1 MFGYVKTFPRS
12 LRRWF
17 KSEKGDLKEV
27 HIQQVLSG
35 QTQQPIS
42 LEDFRLFLLNK
53 EHTIQNLEFHV
64 WLLDYRKKFE
74 ALPEHEKAKSP
85 PPKEG
90 ASEGSIHL
98 PLENLLIKSDEETKD
113 PTVISP
119 IDDVLYKTT
128 PGQPLRAEL
137 DSALQTFFYPNS
149 FKELNIEPW
158 RSRYVLYNACY
169 TTHPD
174 VFLNAHEYIY
184 GYLNERSL
192 RHFMHHALQNVRYSA
207 VIFFYCISVFLV
219 FQTPLLLYTTYSLHA
234 PRVYRWPVVLISFIS
249 ALLFASGRSGLCPTR
264 ALLGNRMVP
273 LFELVEYRKFKRG
286 QISKNKFLRRSRQVE
301 VEDQVERK
309 NWKRIVDPRVKT
321 YHYEV
326 VTHILMFTFLFCGL
340 CTAFVIGISNEYDPE
355 TLAKM
360 IEAMKAAA
368 AGNSSTAPA

>member
-1 MFGYVKTFPRS
+1 MLGYVKTFPRS

-17 KSEKGDLKEV
+17 KSEKADLKEV
-27 HIQQVLSG
+27 HIQQVLNG

-42 LEDFRLFLLNK
+42 LEDFRMFLLNK
-53 EHTIQNLEFHV
+53 EHTIQNLNST
-64 WLLDYRKKFE
+64 KKFE

-113 PTVISP
+113 PTVFSP
-119 IDDVLYKTT
+119 INDVLYKTT
-128 PGQPLRAEL
+128 RL

-192 RHFMHHALQNVRYSA
+192 RHFMHHALQNVRYS
-207 VIFFYCISVFLV
+207 VVMFFYMISFFAA
-219 FQTPLLLYTTYSLHA
+219 FQSPLLFIHNVQSACTSYL
-234 PRVYRWPVVLISFIS
+234 RWPIIVISFIS

-264 ALLGNRMVP
+264 ALLGNRMIP
-273 LFELVEYRKFKRG
+273 HFELTEYKKFKQG
-286 QISKNKFLRRSRQVE
+286 QVSKNKFLRRSRQVE

-309 NWKRIVDPRVKT
+309 NWKRVVDPRVKK

-326 VTHILMFTFLFCGL
+326 VTHIVMFTFLFCGL
-340 CTAFVIGISNEYDPE
+340 CTALAIGISTNTIQK

-360 IEAMKAAA
+360 MEAMKT
-368 AGNSSTAPA
+368 AGNSSTTPA

>member
-53 EHTIQNLEFHV
+53 EHTIQNLEFHA
-64 WLLDYRKKFE
+64 WLMDYRRKFE

-85 PPKEG
+85 PPKES
-90 ASEGSIHL
+90 ASEASIHL
-98 PLENLLIKSDEETKD
+98 PLDDLLIKSDEETKD
-113 PTVISP
+113 PTVFSP
-119 IDDVLYKTT
+119 INDVLYKTT

-174 VFLNAHEYIY
+174 VFVNAHEYIY

-207 VIFFYCISVFLV
+207 VMFFYMISFFLA
-219 FQTPLLLYTTYSLHA
+219 FQSPLLLYTTYSLHA
-234 PRVYRWPVVLISFIS
+234 PRVFRWPIILISFLS

-273 LFELVEYRKFKRG
+273 HFELAEYKKFKQG

-309 NWKRIVDPRVKT
+309 NWKRVVDPRVKK

-326 VTHILMFTFLFCGL
+326 VTHIMMFTFLFCGL
-340 CTAFVIGISNEYDPE
+340 CTALAIGISNEYDPE

-360 IEAMKAAA
+360 MEAMKAAGNNSTTA
-368 AGNSSTAPA
+368 A